1 MAFDLTNAQTKLSDA
16 VRATVVFPQ
25 LVARQVR
32 FTFNP
37 AWLLEPEHLVPA
49 MAYPDFPDPMYEK
62 LRDISSE
69 LFLPNLELV
78 PPNTISLLVTNPE
91 FIEAY
96 MTGLNH
102 EFGRELL
109 WREYPTDQRGSY
121 FRQFW
126 DVKGIITDDSD
137 LTPEKRAELAD
148 TYKDIVPM
156 DTWTSTLEAR
166 SASQSEAT
174 AGPAARVARARRAA
188 EEISEHDRLRAARS
202 HFYDK
207 NGTPDP
213 TKDPVIVEVTTQAQ
227 MEAEILFPIF
237 RAEVEPDIRFFG
249 FDMTPEAAK
258 GADNP
263 QKATDDWGYY
273 FIIQQVPGEPRFGM
287 DVDFEPDSPTT
298 VTWDDLSWTKFA
310 SDLRFIDTSTPP
322 AR

>member
-1 MAFDLTNAQTKLSDA
+1 ALDCNPDSMITRAAARADA
-16 VRATVVFPQ
+16 VDAKNFRVAAIRLNQRLTIQPTEPQPVRFDIANAHPKLVDAMRATAVFPQ

-37 AWLLEPEHLVPA
+37 DWLLNPEHLIPA
-49 MAYPDFPDPMYEK
+49 MAYPDFPDPMYER

-91 FIEAY
+91 FIDAY

-126 DVKGIITDDSD
+126 DVKGIIADDSD
-137 LTPEKRAELAD
+137 LTPEK
-148 TYKDIVPM
+148 
-156 DTWTSTLEAR
+156 
-166 SASQSEAT
+166 
-174 AGPAARVARARRAA
+174 
-188 EEISEHDRLRAARS
+188 H
-202 HFYDK
+202 
-207 NGTPDP
+207 
-213 TKDPVIVEVTTQAQ
+213 
-227 MEAEILFPIF
+227 AEILFPMF

-249 FDMTPEAAK
+249 FDMKPEDAK

-263 QKATDDWGYY
+263 QTATDDWGYY

-287 DVDFEPDSPTT
+287 DIEFEPDDPNK
-298 VTWDDLSWTKFA
+298 VTWDDLSWDEF
-310 SDLRFIDTSTPP
+310 S
-322 AR
+322 